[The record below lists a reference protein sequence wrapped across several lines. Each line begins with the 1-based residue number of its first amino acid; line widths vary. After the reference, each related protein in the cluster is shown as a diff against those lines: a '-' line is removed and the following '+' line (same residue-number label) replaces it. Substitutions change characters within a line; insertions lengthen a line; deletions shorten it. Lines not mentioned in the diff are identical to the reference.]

1 MTDEITWADY
11 YDENED
17 REPREL
23 LLEAL
28 SRFGLGSHEAVDLGC
43 GSGIDTLGILERGW
57 RVFATDAEA
66 EGIRRLRSR
75 VPAGLT
81 PALRTTVARMEEVE
95 LPQADLI
102 WAGFSLFFCPP
113 RRWSE
118 VWPKVRDAV
127 RPGGRFGGQI
137 LGERDTWAPDR
148 EISSFS
154 REEARALFDG
164 LEIERFEEEEKDGE
178 ACSGPKHWHL
188 FHVLAR
194 RPAGRVRTAG
204 RDTASAHRLVTPRRA
219 TERPAN
225 MGPSI
230 QG

>member
-1 MTDEITWADY
+1 MSDEITWADY

-28 SRFGLGSHEAVDLGC
+28 SRFGPGSLDAVDLGC
-43 GSGIDTLGILERGW
+43 GSGIDTLAILERGW

-66 EGIRRLRSR
+66 EGIRRLRCR
-75 VPAGLT
+75 
-81 PALRTTVARMEEVE
+81 
-95 LPQADLI
+95 
-102 WAGFSLFFCPP
+102 
-113 RRWSE
+113 
-118 VWPKVRDAV
+118 VRDAV

-137 LGERDTWAPDR
+137 LGEWDTWAPDQ

-164 LEIERFEEEEKDGE
+164 FEIERFEEEEKDGE

-194 RPAGRVRTAG
+194 RSAGPG
-204 RDTASAHRLVTPRRA
+204 SDG
-219 TERPAN
+219 
-225 MGPSI
+225 GP
-230 QG
+230 

>member
-1 MTDEITWADY
+1 MSDELTWADY

-23 LLEAL
+23 LLDAL
-28 SRFGLGSHEAVDLGC
+28 SRFGSGPHDAVDLGC
-43 GSGIDTLGILERGW
+43 GSGIDTLAILERGW

-75 VPAGLT
+75 IPAELT

-95 LPQADLI
+95 IPEADLI

-113 RRWSE
+113 GRWSE
-118 VWPKVRDAV
+118 VWRKVSDAV

-137 LGERDTWAPDR
+137 LGERDTWASDH

-154 REEARALFDG
+154 LDDGRALFG
-164 LEIERFEEEEKDGE
+164 GFEIERFEEEEEDGE

-194 RPAGRVRTAG
+194 RPA
-204 RDTASAHRLVTPRRA
+204 
-219 TERPAN
+219 
-225 MGPSI
+225 
-230 QG
+230 

>member
-1 MTDEITWADY
+1 MTDEVTWADY

-28 SRFGLGSHEAVDLGC
+28 SRFGPGSHDAVDLGC

-75 VPAGLT
+75 VPAELT

-95 LPQADLI
+95 LPEADLI

-137 LGERDTWAPDR
+137 LGERDTWAPDQ

-164 LEIERFEEEEKDGE
+164 FEIERFEEEEKDGE

-194 RPAGRVRTAG
+194 PPAG
-204 RDTASAHRLVTPRRA
+204 PRSDGGA
-219 TERPAN
+219 
-225 MGPSI
+225 
-230 QG
+230 

>member
-1 MTDEITWADY
+1 MSDELTWADY

-28 SRFGLGSHEAVDLGC
+28 SRFGPGSHDAVDLGC
-43 GSGIDTLGILERGW
+43 GSGIDTLAILERGW

-75 VPAGLT
+75 VPAELT

-95 LPQADLI
+95 LPEADLI

-118 VWPKVRDAV
+118 VWRTVRDAV
-127 RPGGRFGGQI
+127 RPVVGSAARS
-137 LGERDTWAPDR
+137 WAN
-148 EISSFS
+148 
-154 REEARALFDG
+154 G
-164 LEIERFEEEEKDGE
+164 
-178 ACSGPKHWHL
+178 
-188 FHVLAR
+188 
-194 RPAGRVRTAG
+194 
-204 RDTASAHRLVTPRRA
+204 TP
-219 TERPAN
+219 ERPTKRSRRSHEKMPGTCSKA
-225 MGPSI
+225 
-230 QG
+230 

>member
-1 MTDEITWADY
+1 MSDEVTWADY

-23 LLEAL
+23 LFEAL
-28 SRFGLGSHEAVDLGC
+28 SGFGPGSHHAVDLGC
-43 GSGIDTLGILERGW
+43 GSGIDTLAILERGW

-75 VPAGLT
+75 VPAELT
-81 PALRTTVARMEEVE
+81 SALRTTVARMEEVE
-95 LPQADLI
+95 LPEADLI
-102 WAGFSLFFCPP
+102 WAGFSLFFCPQ

-137 LGERDTWAPDR
+137 LGERDTWAPDQ

-154 REEARALFDG
+154 REQTRALFDG
-164 LEIERFEEEEKDGE
+164 SNASRRRRRT
-178 ACSGPKHWHL
+178 
-188 FHVLAR
+188 AR
-194 RPAGRVRTAG
+194 RARVRSTGTSSTCLPAGPR
-204 RDTASAHRLVTPRRA
+204 HRGSDDGA
-219 TERPAN
+219 
-225 MGPSI
+225 
-230 QG
+230 

>member
-75 VPAGLT
+75 VRAGLT

-154 REEARALFDG
+154 RERPEP
-164 LEIERFEEEEKDGE
+164 
-178 ACSGPKHWHL
+178 CSTASRSNASRRRRRT
-188 FHVLAR
+188 AR
-194 RPAGRVRTAG
+194 RARVRSTGTSSTCLPAGRRDGFG
-204 RDTASAHRLVTPRRA
+204 RRGVTPRPPTA
-219 TERPAN
+219 
-225 MGPSI
+225 S
-230 QG
+230 